1 MSFINRN
8 WTPETA
14 DEWKKEDYISI
25 LLSSLSYIFLV
36 IGTALAFLLLPIGF
50 ILLGIGIV
58 LSLLMFWVIDP
69 KLKII
74 STKYEKEQKDYLLKL
89 DDIQKWTVENE

>member
-25 LLSSLSYIFLV
+25 LLSSLSYIFLM

-69 KLKII
+69 KLKVI
-74 STKYEKEQKDYLLKL
+74 STKYEKKQKDYLLKL
-89 DDIQKWTVENE
+89 DEIQKWDAEK

>member
-25 LLSSLSYIFLV
+25 LLSSLSYIFLM

>member
-1 MSFINRN
+1 MRFINRN

-25 LLSSLSYIFLV
+25 LLSSFSYIFLM
-36 IGTALAFLLLPIGF
+36 IGTALAFLFIPVGF

-69 KLKII
+69 KLKVI
-74 STKYEKEQKDYLLKL
+74 STKYEKKQKDYLLKL
-89 DDIQKWTVENE
+89 DEIQKWDAEK